1 MPEKRVIIKSDLP
14 EGYHQ
19 KLTNTVKKR
28 HVKDFTRSLI
38 VMFLDNKLEIPEP
51 LKKYLK

>member
-1 MPEKRVIIKSDLP
+1 MAEKRVIIKSDLP

-19 KLTNTVKKR
+19 KLKNTVKKR

-38 VMFLDNKLEIPEP
+38 VMVLDDKIEIPNQ